1 LFLIDC
7 LFKGTFH
14 SSLYDRSKKTDDTVI
29 QLKNTII
36 KIIKFVCFEKQYYMI
51 VRKIMIAPIKD
62 NVPMSH
68 LMRIIK
74 KEKNIIV
81 TSIKQKMIFI
91 DVKNVMYAHCQIQ
104 LRFNKRSHIL

>member
-1 LFLIDC
+1 
-7 LFKGTFH
+7 
-14 SSLYDRSKKTDDTVI
+14 
-29 QLKNTII
+29 
-36 KIIKFVCFEKQYYMI
+36 
-51 VRKIMIAPIKD
+51 MIAPIKD

-91 DVKNVMYAHCQIQ
+91 DVEERYVCALPNTIEIQ
-104 LRFNKRSHIL
+104 

>member
-1 LFLIDC
+1 MFLIDC

-36 KIIKFVCFEKQYYMI
+36 KIVKFVCFEKQYYMI

-81 TSIKQKMIFI
+81 TSIKRKMIFI
-91 DVKNVMYAHCQIQ
+91 DVEERYVCALPNTIEIQ
-104 LRFNKRSHIL
+104 